1 MKVKICGIRRPE
13 DVQSI
18 NQSKPDYVGFIV
30 DFPKSHRS
38 VSIEAL
44 QNLTSQVD
52 SSIEKV
58 GVFVDTP
65 LEVIA
70 DLLNQSIID
79 IAQLHGKQDENDIK
93 QLKELT
99 PKPIWKAFSVN
110 SNANLREAEGSS
122 ADLVLLDHESG
133 GTGQTFDWSLIQD
146 FNRPY
151 LLAGGMNETTIPR
164 ALAELKP
171 DGIDVSSGVE
181 TNKFKDP
188 EKIERIVRMIKH
200 D

>member
-110 SNANLREAEGSS
+110 SNTDLREAEASS

>member
-110 SNANLREAEGSS
+110 SNTDLREAEASS

-151 LLAGGMNETTIPR
+151 LLAGGINEITIPR

-171 DGIDVSSGVE
+171 YGIDVSSGVE

>member
-110 SNANLREAEGSS
+110 SNTDLREAEASS

-151 LLAGGMNETTIPR
+151 LLAGGMNEITIPR

-171 DGIDVSSGVE
+171 YGIDVSSGVE

>member
-1 MKVKICGIRRPE
+1 MK
-13 DVQSI
+13 
-18 NQSKPDYVGFIV
+18 
-30 DFPKSHRS
+30 RS

-110 SNANLREAEGSS
+110 SNTDLREAEASS

-151 LLAGGMNETTIPR
+151 LLAGGMNEITIPR

-171 DGIDVSSGVE
+171 YGIDVSSGVE

>member
-110 SNANLREAEGSS
+110 SNTDLREAEASS
-122 ADLVLLDHESG
+122 ADLVLLDHGAG
-133 GTGQTFDWSLIQD
+133 GTGLVFDWSLIQD

-171 DGIDVSSGVE
+171 DGIDVSSGLE